1 MTKTTAQRIERIRRE
16 RGLTQTELARMIDTR
31 PATISDI
38 ENEKRQVGRWLV
50 PLAKAL
56 GVSTDY
62 LLGLD
67 DAHQRMDSS
76 RLDALPEDRQRLIAK
91 LVEWLA
97 ESQTPVAEDA
107 S

>member
-67 DAHQRMDSS
+67 DAHRMDSS
-76 RLDALPEDRQRLIAK
+76 RLDALPEDQQRLIAK